1 MPRDV
6 SYHVPP
12 EQIET
17 WQKAYDSGRMA
28 LDIAEKLRAGGNPQ
42 PQLEAQV
49 RAGIEKVKR
58 MAASFDVEL
67 EE

>member
-1 MPRDV
+1 
-6 SYHVPP
+6 
-12 EQIET
+12 
-17 WQKAYDSGRMA
+17 MA